1 MTLRRFASH
10 APAVAVL
17 PVAAPVSAGNTLIA
31 AGQRVAVAKSALTVQ
46 PDAEWNR
53 LAAKPGRNAESWTL
67 DGDQLNVLTFYG
79 GIADGRTL
87 FHEADRKMRPL
98 PRVSATMLIT
108 DIPTLLENSYRVALG
123 TATMTIERVEPATFA
138 GNKGVHFTY
147 GFSRQNESLHR
158 RGEALGAI
166 IAGRLYLI
174 TYEAPEIYYFE
185 RSAAAARVVAN
196 SARL

>member
-1 MTLRRFASH
+1 MTLRRFTRH
-10 APAVAVL
+10 ALAVAAL
-17 PVAAPVSAGNTLIA
+17 LVAVPVSAGNTLIA

-46 PDAEWNR
+46 PDAEWNK

-67 DGDQLNVLTFYG
+67 DGDQLNELTFYG

-87 FHEADRKMRPL
+87 FREVDRKTRPL

-123 TATMTIERVEPATFA
+123 TAAMTIERVEPATFA

-147 GFSRQNESLHR
+147 GYTRQNESLHR
-158 RGEALGAI
+158 RGEAFGAI
-166 IAGRLYLI
+166 IGRRLYLI
-174 TYEAPEIYYFE
+174 TYEAPAVYYFE
-185 RSAAAARVVAN
+185 RSAPAARVVAD